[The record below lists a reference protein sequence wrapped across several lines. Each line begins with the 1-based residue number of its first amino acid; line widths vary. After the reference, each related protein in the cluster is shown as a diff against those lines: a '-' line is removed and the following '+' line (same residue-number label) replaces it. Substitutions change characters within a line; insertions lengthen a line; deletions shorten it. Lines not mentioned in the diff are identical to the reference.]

1 MSRLLKLSLSRFRN
15 YTQLSWKPDAPLL
28 VLTGENGCGKTN
40 LLEAVSLLAPGRGLR
55 AAPLPQL
62 GQSGSLEWAVSARIE
77 SLDEQLEIGTGTQQD
92 GQGTRRVSLCNGKRL
107 RGQSAW
113 SQALSAVWITPQM
126 DRLFSDGAAGRRRF
140 LDRLVMA
147 VSPQHTSELA
157 AYDKAMTQR
166 NRLLQTRFSER
177 TWIEGLEHS
186 MARHAVAVAAARN
199 ETVDHLNSHTRHALD
214 AFSAMRLDIDCAIGN
229 RLHTTPALA
238 VEDWLREQLQA
249 LRPQDR
255 QKGRASLGIHR
266 ADCTLTDLRSGNPA
280 SMASTGQQK
289 ALLVGLVLAHARVVT
304 AYRGAPPVLLLDE
317 PLVHLDATRRASLLQ
332 SLQAFDSTVM
342 LTGTDSA
349 PFAPLAGV
357 AKFISVRQG
366 AFMP

>member
-15 YTQLSWKPDAPLL
+15 YTQLSWKPEAPLL
-28 VLTGENGCGKTN
+28 VLTGENGSGKTN

-147 VSPQHTSELA
+147 VSPQHTA
-157 AYDKAMTQR
+157 
-166 NRLLQTRFSER
+166 
-177 TWIEGLEHS
+177 
-186 MARHAVAVAAARN
+186 
-199 ETVDHLNSHTRHALD
+199 
-214 AFSAMRLDIDCAIGN
+214 
-229 RLHTTPALA
+229 
-238 VEDWLREQLQA
+238 EQA
-249 LRPQDR
+249 
-255 QKGRASLGIHR
+255 
-266 ADCTLTDLRSGNPA
+266 
-280 SMASTGQQK
+280 
-289 ALLVGLVLAHARVVT
+289 
-304 AYRGAPPVLLLDE
+304 E
-317 PLVHLDATRRASLLQ
+317 
-332 SLQAFDSTVM
+332 
-342 LTGTDSA
+342 
-349 PFAPLAGV
+349 
-357 AKFISVRQG
+357 
-366 AFMP
+366 